1 MAVIELGS
9 NDKCRMPDMPNIAS
23 VLKSEIT
30 RLARK
35 ELRTAT
41 DGLKK
46 TLAAQR
52 TELVALKR
60 QVRDLEKLLKT
71 VSRGRTPSAKA
82 KTAEKVNAEES
93 GRRVRFSAKGLA
105 TNRRRLGLSAADFG
119 LLVGASGQSIYLW
132 EAGKAQPRTTSL
144 AAIAGLRGIGK
155 KEAVARLAE
164 LKNAR

>member
-1 MAVIELGS
+1 
-9 NDKCRMPDMPNIAS
+9 MPNIAS
-23 VLKSEIT
+23 VLKSEIA

-46 TLAAQR
+46 TLAAHR

-82 KTAEKVNAEES
+82 KTAEKGNAEES
-93 GRRVRFSAKGLA
+93 GGRVRFSAKGLA

-119 LLVGASGQSIYLW
+119 LLVGASGQSIYHW

-144 AAIAGLRGIGK
+144 SAIVELRGIGK
-155 KEAVARLAE
+155 KEAAARLAE
-164 LKNAR
+164 LKSAR